1 MAASGQAGKVTAE
14 SSSPATPHNVTQ
26 SVTVT
31 AEAETLRGT
40 NRNATATGGN
50 PGAAPRQASAAKTA
64 PRAADRA
71 NVQGLAQTSKLGI
84 GSFSKGLKLKASQ
97 PADLWSVSS
106 DGKVQHSVD
115 GAKTFQSIEVAHDVK
130 FQSVAANGSDVW
142 AGGSGGGLYHSAD
155 AGATWTRIAI
165 NFEGNTMTETISA
178 IQLYD
183 PQHLTVITTSGS
195 AWVSEDGGQH
205 WQKQP

>member
-31 AEAETLRGT
+31 AAETLGVT
-40 NRNATATGGN
+40 SPSATATGGN
-50 PGAAPRQASAAKTA
+50 SGAASRQATAAKTA
-64 PRAADRA
+64 PRAAAQA
-71 NVQGLAQTSKLGI
+71 NVQGMAQTSKFGI
-84 GSFSKGLKLKASQ
+84 GAFSKELKLKTSQ

-106 DGKVQHSVD
+106 DGKVQHSAD
-115 GAKTFQSIEVAHDVK
+115 GAKTFQSIEVAHGVK

-142 AGGSGGGLYHSAD
+142 AGGAGGALYHSID
-155 AGATWTRIAI
+155 AGATWARIAI
-165 NFEGNTMTETISA
+165 NVEGNTMTETIAA
-178 IQLYD
+178 IQLHD
-183 PQHLTVITTSGS
+183 SQHLTVITTSGS
-195 AWVSEDGGQH
+195 AWVSEDRGQH